1 MSDVLLKGLETIVQK
16 YPNSPAIHFE
26 NTESIDLVITYEQLE
41 NRSNQI
47 AKSLIKYRNKPIGF
61 CMNRGP
67 DFVVVMCAIL
77 KAGAYY
83 VPLDKT
89 YPIDRIKHII
99 TDTKMPII
107 ITNLDS
113 NDELYRTLKEL
124 STVLNIEDITTDTD
138 SNSSFPLTN
147 ELAYITYTSGTT
159 GKPKG
164 VMIKR
169 DSLLNLIMS
178 AIRILNI
185 DNNSNIFQYTSIGF
199 DAAGWDIYIALL
211 SGSTVHIAN
220 DRLAISP
227 NDCHKYMKKHKMT
240 MATLTPAFLGQMDR
254 EHIESL
260 RILMKVFG
268 FS

>member
-1 MSDVLLKGLETIVQK
+1 MSDVLLKGFETIVQK

-138 SNSSFPLTN
+138 SNSKSNTDSNSNSSFPLTN

-169 DSLLNLIMS
+169 
-178 AIRILNI
+178 IR
-185 DNNSNIFQYTSIGF
+185 Y
-199 DAAGWDIYIALL
+199 
-211 SGSTVHIAN
+211 
-220 DRLAISP
+220 
-227 NDCHKYMKKHKMT
+227 
-240 MATLTPAFLGQMDR
+240 
-254 EHIESL
+254 
-260 RILMKVFG
+260 
-268 FS
+268 